1 MTSAFN
7 WSALAFILAAIALVV
22 FMLVVPRLLGG
33 RSQGL
38 EKEEVFESGVV
49 GAGNARIR
57 MSAKFYLVAIF
68 FVIFDLEALY
78 LYAYAV
84 SVKEAGWVGYI
95 TVVIF
100 VVDLLIGLVY
110 ALSVGAIDWSPADK
124 RRKKPRLTAA
134 PAGFNLASI
143 TKFAGVD
150 ELHTDPTG
158 KVPAQSS
165 GQVNVSNDIAANK
178 RHLAN
183 VDHIN
188 STGQITS
195 VDFAAPVGSV
205 STSAKTIPT
214 MPTTPSQPAL
224 LAKAATPSRSS
235 SAKSS
240 S

>member
-1 MTSAFN
+1 MSSAFN
-7 WSALAFILAAIALVV
+7 WSAIAFILAAIGLVI

-33 RSQGL
+33 RSQGT

-78 LYAYAV
+78 LYAYSV
-84 SVKEAGWVGYI
+84 SVRELGWIGFATAAVFIGI
-95 TVVIF
+95 LF
-100 VVDLLIGLVY
+100 VGLVY
-110 ALSVGAIDWSPADK
+110 ELKLGAMNWAPSDK
-124 RRKKPRLTAA
+124 RRKKERLTQA
-134 PAGFNLASI
+134 PAGFDLASI
-143 TKFAGVD
+143 TQFNGID

-165 GQVNVSNDIAANK
+165 GQVNVSNDIEANK

-183 VDHIN
+183 IDRIN
-188 STGQITS
+188 VTGNVTT
-195 VDFAAPVGSV
+195 VDFSKASAP
-205 STSAKTIPT
+205 
-214 MPTTPSQPAL
+214 
-224 LAKAATPSRSS
+224 SS
-235 SAKSS
+235 STKSS

>member
-1 MTSAFN
+1 MSSAFN
-7 WSALAFILAAIALVV
+7 WSAIAFILAAIGLVI

-33 RSQGL
+33 RSQGT

-78 LYAYAV
+78 LYAYSV
-84 SVKEAGWVGYI
+84 SVREVGWIGFATAAVFIGI
-95 TVVIF
+95 LF
-100 VVDLLIGLVY
+100 VGLVY
-110 ALSVGAIDWSPADK
+110 ELKLGAMNWAPSDK
-124 RRKKPRLTAA
+124 RRKKERLTQA
-134 PAGFNLASI
+134 PAGFDLASI
-143 TKFAGVD
+143 TQFNGID

-165 GQVNVSNDIAANK
+165 GQVNVSNDIEANK

-183 VDHIN
+183 IDRIN
-188 STGQITS
+188 VTGNITTADFSQASTH
-195 VDFAAPVGSV
+195 
-205 STSAKTIPT
+205 
-214 MPTTPSQPAL
+214 
-224 LAKAATPSRSS
+224 SS
-235 SAKSS
+235 SSNKSS